1 MSNVHMSPPPLS
13 AQAMA
18 DLLCTLLVRCSG
30 VRENGKPFWAY
41 LCIKPS
47 MAASFKEAR
56 ESDNFVLEDYGT
68 VIEWGEGAEIPAD
81 VQRRMKEQYGADP
94 GYEGKL
100 LDAIEAYKAAN
111 A

>member
-18 DLLCTLLVRCSG
+18 DLLCTLLVCCRG
-30 VRENGKPFWAY
+30 VRDDGKAFWAY

-56 ESDNFVLEDYGT
+56 ESGSFVLEDYGT
-68 VIEWGEGAEIPAD
+68 VVEWGEGEKIPEE
-81 VQRRMKEQYGADP
+81 VEERMAKQFGADAH
-94 GYEGKL
+94 YEDKIL
-100 LDAIEAYKAAN
+100 KALEMQETAN
-111 A
+111 G